1 MIRRLI
7 RFLFPLRSM
16 SLELRNIARELSII
30 RELYELELA
39 THKPPIWRITESPG
53 KGDTE
58 VFYTGEEPSKK
69 KSALEKA
76 EELLGIRSDDDDE
89 GDDNP

>member
-7 RFLFPLRSM
+7 RFLFPIRGIA
-16 SLELRNIARELSII
+16 LELKGIHEELSIV

-39 THKPPIWRITESPG
+39 ARKPPIWRITESPS

>member
-1 MIRRLI
+1 
-7 RFLFPLRSM
+7 M